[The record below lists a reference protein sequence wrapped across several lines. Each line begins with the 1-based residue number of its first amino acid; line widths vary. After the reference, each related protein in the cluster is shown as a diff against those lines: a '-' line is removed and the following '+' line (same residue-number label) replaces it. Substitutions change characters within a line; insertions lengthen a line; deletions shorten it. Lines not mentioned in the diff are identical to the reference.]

1 MTCTRFPPTLLATVG
16 AKSDNECRALGC
28 ANPVPAHLKDTGMCL
43 DHFLADVE
51 GRIQG
56 FGHQLGD
63 TPGDGSLK
71 TSTLQFILLTAAR
84 IATIGVHSPPDDQMV
99 RGRMLHVMLM
109 LADLRERLDKTSE
122 KK

>member
-1 MTCTRFPPTLLATVG
+1 M
-16 AKSDNECRALGC
+16 SDNECRAAGC

-56 FGHQLGD
+56 FGRQLGD
-63 TPGDGSLK
+63 KPGDGPVK
-71 TSTLQFILLTAAR
+71 TTALQFILLTAAR
-84 IATIGVHSPPDDQMV
+84 IATIGVQSPPEDQMV

-109 LADLRERLDKTSE
+109 LADLRERLDKAAE